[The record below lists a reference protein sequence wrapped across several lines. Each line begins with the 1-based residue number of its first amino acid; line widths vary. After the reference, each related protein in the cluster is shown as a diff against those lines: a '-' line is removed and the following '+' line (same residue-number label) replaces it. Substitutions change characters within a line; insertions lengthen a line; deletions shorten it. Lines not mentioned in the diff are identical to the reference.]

1 MVTAPQLM
9 SVSSAD
15 PANVCFSWL
24 TLTNTENQAL
34 NNNSLKWSIMEPEL
48 VIQPE
53 RWRRHQDI
61 HSRFNPPAVRS
72 NHISDQSCRCGAY
85 LLIWWAM
92 RALSAIKSVSTDETY
107 RTLLKPFSIGM
118 ITSDGGSCYAREVP
132 KNRHLVGRIFT
143 RRIEHLHLTLRS
155 RIKRLDRKT
164 ICFSRSVEI
173 HEKVI
178 GSFIEKH
185 MLCWLEPSP
194 ENIRQLNNND
204 FFFMGSHTLSHTP
217 LKISHQLTNTSSEIC
232 IKLIA

>member
-1 MVTAPQLM
+1 MSVWRLSANLM
-9 SVSSAD
+9 SNEGFVGHKVRQYWWNISYVTEAILHWHDNQRRRKLLCQRSAK
-15 PANVCFSWL
+15 
-24 TLTNTENQAL
+24 EQA
-34 NNNSLKWSIMEPEL
+34 SCW
-48 VIQPE
+48 
-53 RWRRHQDI
+53 QDI
-61 HSRFNPPAVRS
+61 
-72 NHISDQSCRCGAY
+72 
-85 LLIWWAM
+85 
-92 RALSAIKSVSTDETY
+92 
-107 RTLLKPFSIGM
+107 
-118 ITSDGGSCYAREVP
+118 
-132 KNRHLVGRIFT
+132 T

-185 MLCWLEPSP
+185 MFCWLEPSP

-204 FFFMGSHTLSHTP
+204 FFFMGSHTLSHIP